1 MNNCLLCQQNEAN
14 KTGSHIIPSFLM
26 KRINGEGL
34 RDHEIGFKIKDGIVD
49 TYFGRDI
56 YEEQRKSI
64 TDNEEKLY
72 SRENYDICD
81 YVFCK
86 SCENYFSSLES
97 KYAQSLGLHFSEK
110 GNTKNNKVSPA
121 EALLFWCSL
130 IWRASVTGHLGSR
143 LSPELEE
150 RLRTALIN
158 NNTYG
163 LNVHYALFRCKDYS
177 KNSGHGTSVCM
188 DVIDNNVLLFVDEFM
203 LAMVFDM
210 ADEEQ
215 GFESFEIGLTLK
227 RTSLNDGTKQEEISP
242 IPPKIF
248 SHLMSSIIR
257 VLVKSM
263 HIPPKFVE
271 LHKTLFGAELPN
283 NILCDILELM
293 QNTGKAGDKY
303 TVNHYAW
310 CYKEVLKKH
319 GLIIEIGD
327 KMFIP
332 YLHND

>member
-1 MNNCLLCQQNEAN
+1 MNKCLLCQQNEAD

-26 KRINGEGL
+26 KRINGEGQ
-34 RDHEIGFKIKDGIVD
+34 RDHEIGFEIKDGIVD

-72 SRENYDICD
+72 SRENYDVRD

-97 KYAQSLGLHFSEK
+97 KYAQSLGLNFSEK
-110 GNTKNNKVSPA
+110 ENTKNNKVSPA

-143 LSPELEE
+143 LSPDLEE

-158 NNTYG
+158 NNIDG

-177 KNSGHGTSVCM
+177 KISGHGTSVCM
-188 DVIDNNVLLFVDEFM
+188 DVIDNNILLFVDEFM
-203 LAMVFDM
+203 LAMIFDM
-210 ADEEQ
+210 ADEEHE
-215 GFESFEIGLTLK
+215 FESFEIDLK
-227 RTSLNDGTKQEEISP
+227 LKKSSLNDGVRQEEISP
-242 IPPKIF
+242 IPSEIF

-257 VLVKSM
+257 VFIKSM
-263 HIPPKFVE
+263 GIPEKFNKM
-271 LHKTLFGAELPN
+271 HKTIFRTEKPT
-283 NILCDILELM
+283 NILNEILDMM
-293 QNTGKAGDKY
+293 QNTRKIGDKY
-303 TVNHYAW
+303 TIEHYAW
-310 CYKEVLKKH
+310 CYKEVLKRY
-319 GLIIEIGD
+319 GLIID
-327 KMFIP
+327 N
-332 YLHND
+332 NDNTFTIVQ